1 MTRANNV
8 GAGIFRIMLKT
19 TALML
24 MFVIGIIQA
33 VGTII
38 TAISTVIL
46 KSISVLM
53 IFVTLLLLCFGLFT
67 WMKTLEVLLI
77 AGSMFWLPEG
87 FALVVF
93 GLSYVQAKLM
103 DLMNS

>member
-8 GAGIFRIMLKT
+8 WAGIFRIMLKT

-33 VGTII
+33 VGTIL
-38 TAISTVIL
+38 TAMSTVIL

-67 WMKTLEVLLI
+67 WIKTLAVLLI

-87 FALVVF
+87 LALGVF